1 MSVGTPFTPAEDEQ
15 LRLGWDCGMSASAI
29 ARQLAPRTKNMVI
42 GRARRIGLPPRISP
56 IVRAGGAQP
65 PVGGSPVGGSPV
77 GGSPVGGSPVGGSPV
92 GGSPV
97 GESRR
102 EKAARRKEQREA
114 AEGVTLVAAT
124 SAVVVTPPVVR
135 FSRRTECQWPIGEP
149 GTRGFRFC
157 GEPAQAGKPYCLSH
171 CRIAFVRVEQRREET
186 IA

>member
-65 PVGGSPVGGSPV
+65 
-77 GGSPVGGSPVGGSPV
+77 PVGGSPV